1 MGLALGFV
9 VGLEEPLGF
18 VAVAGL
24 EAGLLSGRF
33 VFEVENASGA
43 LNQTE
48 LLFHCFTHRCECEA
62 VATFSISEQWRY
74 SQRTVSEY

>member
-1 MGLALGFV
+1 

-18 VAVAGL
+18 VAVVGL

-33 VFEVENASGA
+33 VFEVVNASGA

-48 LLFHCFTHRCECEA
+48 LLLHCFTHGCECEA
-62 VATFSISEQWRY
+62 VGIGLRKADFWCANSLISLGIRHFC
-74 SQRTVSEY
+74 